1 MATRLV
7 LAGSLDALP
16 PGCEALFPSDPFAS
30 MAWYRTVSD
39 HALPAGIA
47 ACFAV
52 LTQDGRPQAVVPLAR
67 QHDGGRLGSLTT
79 PYSCVYWPSWGG
91 AGLASSQAVGR
102 ELGRVC
108 RAWPTVRLDAIPG
121 EWPDLAAFIDGLRAA
136 GLRVQR
142 FDHFVNRY
150 EPVAGRSWADY
161 LADRPGALR
170 ETVRRKLKRCALETR
185 LETFA
190 GQPQLERGIE
200 AFESVYRASWKQPEP
215 FPRFNAALMRE
226 AAGCGALRL
235 GVLWAEDRPAAAQFW
250 IVADGRATVV
260 KLAHDER
267 FTPLSPGTVLTAM
280 MVRQLLDEERVD
292 SLDFGRGDDPY
303 KTLWTTQRRQRI
315 GLLLMNPRRPAGL
328 LAIARSALSQA
339 RGRSRDLS
347 ARRARTR

>member
-1 MATRLV
+1 MATRLI
-7 LAGSLDALP
+7 LAESIDALP

-30 MAWYRTVSD
+30 LGWYRTVSE
-39 HALPAGIA
+39 HALPTGVA

-52 LTQDGRPQAVVPLAR
+52 LTQDGQPQAVVPLAR
-67 QHDGGRLGSLTT
+67 QHDGDRLGSLTT
-79 PYSCVYWPSWGG
+79 PYSCVYWPSSGG
-91 AGLASSQAVGR
+91 AGTASSRIVGR
-102 ELGRVC
+102 QLGRVC
-108 RAWPTVRLDAIPG
+108 RAWPTVRLDAIPA

-142 FDHFVNRY
+142 FDHFVNRH

-170 ETVRRKLKRCALETR
+170 ETVRRKLKRCARETR

-190 GQPQLERGIE
+190 GQPQLERGID

-215 FPRFNAALMRE
+215 FPRFNAALMRD

-235 GVLWAEDRPAAAQFW
+235 GVLWAGDRPAAAQFW

-267 FTPLSPGTVLTAM
+267 FKPLSPGTVLTAM
-280 MVRQLLDEERVD
+280 MVRHLLDEERVD

-303 KTLWTTQRRQRI
+303 KALWTTQRRQRI

-328 LAIARSALSQA
+328 LAIARGALSQA
-339 RGRSRDLS
+339 SGRLRGAA
-347 ARRARTR
+347 ARPA